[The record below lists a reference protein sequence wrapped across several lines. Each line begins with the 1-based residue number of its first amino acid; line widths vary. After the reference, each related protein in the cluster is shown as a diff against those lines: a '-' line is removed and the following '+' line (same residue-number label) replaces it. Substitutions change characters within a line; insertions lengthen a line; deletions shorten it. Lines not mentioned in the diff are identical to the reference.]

1 MDIAG
6 AGKKAVGFATI
17 TGGMAVLAALAG
29 LTACGTAPARL
40 DTNLATAG
48 SGCVTTVH
56 GVVSGPGSLVATW
69 LPPGY
74 RLQPGTQS
82 ASSLPQATYAK
93 VTRQPDPPRIMLGS
107 AGQVPLAAAAGGF
120 SKVVPAVIQGHR
132 ALVASGQPAP
142 QLVGVYW
149 KPSARYVISVVGY
162 KVPRSVVLRVA
173 QHVSFIAPGVVAL
186 PVTPGK
192 IVTRQAA
199 ITAAERATGGR
210 WRHATAKLSSW
221 AEIAAMATRTQPAFP
236 GAPQGLTR
244 SPWRPVW
251 AVQLTGSKA
260 RPEVVVVDGASGQ
273 AEFTIH
279 LPGSWFGALTD
290 RDLSSERQCPGGSSA
305 LVPFGVL
312 TRNEAEYGAYPA
324 ATPGAK
330 TSAQLVLSTVPAVN
344 SADKAL
350 YGGCVQQS
358 CSIDQLVWVT
368 ITTVRADPGK
378 TVACLPGGV
387 SVPPGYKP
395 ARVKQY
401 YSVQV
406 ADNVGIG
413 CGGVP
418 ESLRALKDL
427 APPAG

>member
-1 MDIAG
+1 MDIGG
-6 AGKKAVGFATI
+6 AGQRVRGFVILTA
-17 TGGMAVLAALAG
+17 GLAAAAALTC
-29 LTACGTAPARL
+29 LTACGTGPARS
-40 DTNLATAG
+40 DVKAARPR
-48 SGCVTTVH
+48 SGCATTVH
-56 GVVSGPGSLVATW
+56 GVVSGPGSLVANW
-69 LPPGY
+69 LPAGY
-74 RLQPGTQS
+74 RLQTGAQS

-93 VTRQPDPPRIMLGS
+93 VTRHPDPPRIMLGS

-162 KVPRSVVLRVA
+162 KVPRSIVLRVA
-173 QHVSFIAPGVVAL
+173 QHVSFVAPGVVAL

-192 IVTRQAA
+192 IVTRRAA
-199 ITAAERATGGR
+199 IAAAERGTSMR

-221 AEIAAMATRTQPAFP
+221 TEIAATATRTLPAFP
-236 GAPQGLTR
+236 GAPGELTG

-251 AVQLTGSKA
+251 AVQLTGSRA
-260 RPEVVVVDGASGQ
+260 RQSVVVVDAASGR
-273 AEFTIH
+273 AEFTIRVR
-279 LPGSWFGALTD
+279 GRWFGALTD
-290 RDLSSERQCPGGSSA
+290 RDSASTRQCPGGSSA

-312 TRNEAEYGAYPA
+312 TRSEAEYGAYSA

-330 TSAQLVLSTVPAVN
+330 TSVQLVLSTEPAVN
-344 SADKAL
+344 GADKAL

-378 TVACLPGGV
+378 TVACLPGGA
-387 SVPPGYKP
+387 SVPAGYKP
-395 ARVKQY
+395 KQVKQY
-401 YSVQV
+401 YIV
-406 ADNVGIG
+406 AVPNNVGIG
-413 CGGVP
+413 CGSVP
-418 ESLRALKDL
+418 EPVRTLKDL
-427 APPAG
+427 APPIG